1 MRTAIPSRTLIGRR
15 CCRAP
20 SSPAVTAPSSP
31 AAAGPCQ
38 AEPSALVP
46 CAAHP
51 RGGPSNALPCPQA
64 PLVPSD
70 VGDGSLAAA
79 PGVKALSTT
88 FRAQYTMDTDSA
100 SYGITICFI
109 LAIICWGAFWFILI
123 YMQMRRNKGQV
134 RGQPPCRNTN
144 PHRTWWRSSPCVVPR
159 PPPPRGA
166 ATRESIPS
174 TRPQVVDGPYLA
186 GAVATLCRV
195 FGDVFFCFLFGTAGW
210 MLIIYKEQ
218 DDIYVMLPI
227 SEGPNMSSLAVV
239 FREILIAVFVAKCVH
254 IAELVYSQT
263 KHDIFLID
271 WEQPRDSRDGDA
283 ESGGGARGSGSSSL
297 QPAGNTAAG
306 ADPSHGVSTWR
317 TVFVAN
323 EWAQLQSARSISLEV
338 SLVFLLFF
346 QQGLGLE
353 DFSRLTPAGT
363 GAPGVPHDLFL
374 RFALSSFLL
383 VALALVQWLARWAI
397 WDRFVQDRI
406 WQFVDLLAVTNISCL
421 LLQEQNYGYYL
432 HGRSVHEHADTD
444 MLQVNRNLKREE
456 DGLCA
461 KRGLLKDSDTQSFEI
476 FISREIR
483 ERYDKAIRGA
493 GQLAAARAGRS
504 AQRDPRRRGFASS
517 PEDLLLRQR
526 ETNEFLTAFVSGTLE
541 RETLRVR
548 EKEYWERLIN
558 LPPEIAPNTRESIFL
573 ADPAGGRGSA
583 AANSRMSAGGGG

>member
-1 MRTAIPSRTLIGRR
+1 
-15 CCRAP
+15 
-20 SSPAVTAPSSP
+20 
-31 AAAGPCQ
+31 
-38 AEPSALVP
+38 
-46 CAAHP
+46 
-51 RGGPSNALPCPQA
+51 
-64 PLVPSD
+64 
-70 VGDGSLAAA
+70 
-79 PGVKALSTT
+79 
-88 FRAQYTMDTDSA
+88 
-100 SYGITICFI
+100 
-109 LAIICWGAFWFILI
+109 
-123 YMQMRRNKGQV
+123 
-134 RGQPPCRNTN
+134 
-144 PHRTWWRSSPCVVPR
+144 
-159 PPPPRGA
+159 
-166 ATRESIPS
+166 
-174 TRPQVVDGPYLA
+174 VVDGPYLA

-227 SEGPNMSSLAVV
+227 SEGPNTSSLAVV
-239 FREILIAVFVAKCVH
+239 FRQILIAVFVAKCVH
-254 IAELVYSQT
+254 IVELVYSQT
-263 KHDIFLID
+263 RHDIFLID

-283 ESGGGARGSGSSSL
+283 ESGGDARGRGSSVHR
-297 QPAGNTAAG
+297 PVANTAAG
-306 ADPSHGVSTWR
+306 SDPSHGVSTWR

-363 GAPGVPHDLFL
+363 GAPGIPHDLFL

-383 VALALVQWLARWAI
+383 LALALVQWLARWAF
-397 WDRFVQDRI
+397 WDRFVQDRV

-421 LLQEQNYGYYL
+421 LFQEQTYGYYL
-432 HGRSVHEHADTD
+432 HGRSVHEHTDTD

-456 DGLCA
+456 DGLSA

-476 FISREIR
+476 FISREVR
-483 ERYDKAIRGA
+483 ERYDRAIRGA
-493 GQLAAARAGRS
+493 GQLVAARAGRS

-548 EKEYWERLIN
+548 EKQYWERLIN

-573 ADPAGGRGSA
+573 ADPAGERLCYGSQPDDRWGA
-583 AANSRMSAGGGG
+583 VVMGKGDGKPRALPIFPRLLHSRALSPHIPHPQAPSSGFCSPAGNSTWSSFTPPFTPSSMCASRTPSSPSSPLTSLTSLYGGCATTWRYATSRARRSSTRASSSKPVRQHASS

>member
-1 MRTAIPSRTLIGRR
+1 
-15 CCRAP
+15 
-20 SSPAVTAPSSP
+20 
-31 AAAGPCQ
+31 
-38 AEPSALVP
+38 
-46 CAAHP
+46 
-51 RGGPSNALPCPQA
+51 
-64 PLVPSD
+64 
-70 VGDGSLAAA
+70 
-79 PGVKALSTT
+79 
-88 FRAQYTMDTDSA
+88 
-100 SYGITICFI
+100 
-109 LAIICWGAFWFILI
+109 
-123 YMQMRRNKGQV
+123 
-134 RGQPPCRNTN
+134 
-144 PHRTWWRSSPCVVPR
+144 
-159 PPPPRGA
+159 
-166 ATRESIPS
+166 
-174 TRPQVVDGPYLA
+174 VVDGLYLV
-186 GAVATLCRV
+186 GAIATLCRV

-227 SEGPNMSSLAVV
+227 SEGPNTSSLALV
-239 FREILIAVFVAKCVH
+239 FRQILIAVFVAKCVH
-254 IAELVYSQT
+254 IVELVYSQT
-263 KHDIFLID
+263 RHDIFLID
-271 WEQPRDSRDGDA
+271 WEQPRDSREDDT
-283 ESGGGARGSGSSSL
+283 EGGGAPRGRETSSL
-297 QPAGNTAAG
+297 RPSANTAPG

-353 DFSRLTPAGT
+353 DFSRLTPSGT
-363 GAPGVPHDLFL
+363 GDPGVPHDLFL

-383 VALALVQWLARWAI
+383 LALAVVQWLARWAF
-397 WDRFVQDRI
+397 WDRFVQDRV

-421 LLQEQNYGYYL
+421 LLQEQTYGYYL

-483 ERYDKAIRGA
+483 ERYDRAIRGA
-493 GQLAAARAGRS
+493 GQMVAARTGRS
-504 AQRDPRRRGFASS
+504 NQRNPRRPGFASS

-526 ETNEFLTAFVSGTLE
+526 QTNEFLTAFVGGTLE

-548 EKEYWERLIN
+548 EKQYWERLIN

-573 ADPAGGRGSA
+573 ADPAGARLLRGDL
-583 AANSRMSAGGGG
+583 AGGECSGRCRGLRRCAYPQFSFEPFQSHAPHSRTSPERRLLQTASARRTAVRHRRLSRRRLRPLRHALPEHLCGHLRHIHRRPYPTGRAPPSGGPEHRTQDTARPALPPLSSQSHRECCHGPQGLIIPLALASCHNIAHTHIHTTHDTRTHFYTTDDHTTHTHTDAHARG